1 MLARGGRESNPPLGK
16 KHRCDLG
23 RGGWVTKTGREN
35 CEEPGVGRW
44 KSAERR
50 LLSWFTFSVVVDARK
65 CLGGKRLS
73 ASAGRGHLC
82 RALLGASG
90 TISEWLVWMGE
101 LAGSAS

>member
-44 KSAERR
+44 KSGRPTALFVVYFFL
-50 LLSWFTFSVVVDARK
+50 LLSTREN
-65 CLGGKRLS
+65 
-73 ASAGRGHLC
+73 
-82 RALLGASG
+82 ALAASG
-90 TISEWLVWMGE
+90 YPPLPAAVTFV
-101 LAGSAS
+101 ARY